1 MRVPIL
7 KASVQRVHC
16 FIALLCLTLAGV
28 APALAAN
35 APGMTPALWRLEP
48 GVRQQIIVDTSVL
61 ALLQTGQRVHTP
73 LPGGD
78 RDWRISASESFLNGD
93 ATLRAT
99 SPDGS
104 QSLTMT
110 WGERALFLT
119 LESGEGIW
127 RLEADRDSESARFRG
142 RLTEAQSLPAH
153 AAPRDYVIPRRPDR
167 RIPLSLPMVV
177 DATDDGTAMQA
188 LDSGGPFHV
197 RQQFGQGAVVAGS
210 SLETTLGVTITNRS
224 SSVRELPTVD
234 LYFLLEDMEVLSQP
248 SGCRREVVRQ
258 VGLPEQ
264 PVLRCDVASA
274 TLAPDE
280 SRQLE
285 FRVRAGD
292 GERQPGEQLFSSVLL
307 DGQQHDAAINVV
319 ADVTTGE
326 DPDGGGISLFN
337 AALQSTTDTD
347 LGGEVLIDVL
357 VLYSAGA
364 EARYGGGVET
374 RINQLFSVANRI
386 YRRSGVD
393 ISLRPVRHHRV
404 SYPDRHDMA
413 RSLDDL
419 TYSEDPALEDVG
431 ALRREWG
438 ADLVILFRPQGKE
451 TGRCGLANLGGYQT
465 AGDLTSFND
474 RDYAYSVVAVDCP
487 VDAVVAHEVGHNMG
501 LTHSHAEDGEGGTFP
516 YATGHGQPGRF
527 VTVMADPAY
536 FGDASRLSLFS
547 SPALD
552 CEGKPCGVPADE
564 SMPADAVRTLNTVRY
579 QVANYMPTRVPPITG
594 RRVGTVDG
602 SSTAARIGL
611 VASTAQGRETLET
624 ITPADAVDITA
635 RFDVDPDHAGRRAE
649 FHVLGALD
657 GEFLQLLGPSS
668 LRTAGWNGEVSA
680 LLPFGEPVTLAERET
695 FTVVEGFRAPRDMAG
710 SELQMF
716 VAYRLLD
723 TGELIYSLEPLRL
736 PIRPAP

>member
-1 MRVPIL
+1 MRVSIL
-7 KASVQRVHC
+7 KASAHRVHC
-16 FIALLCLTLAGV
+16 FLVLLCLTLSGATT
-28 APALAAN
+28 ALAADGT
-35 APGMTPALWRLEP
+35 APTLWRLEP
-48 GVRQQIIVDTSVL
+48 GPRQQIVVDASAL
-61 ALLQTGQRVHTP
+61 ALLQAGQRVRTP

-104 QSLTMT
+104 ESLTMT

-119 LESGEGIW
+119 LESDEGIW
-127 RLEADRDSESARFRG
+127 RLEAGRDPDAASYRG
-142 RLTEAQSLPAH
+142 RLTEAQPLPAH
-153 AAPRDYVIPRRPDR
+153 AAPRDYVIPRRPGR
-167 RIPLSLPMVV
+167 GTPLSLPLSVS
-177 DATDDGTAMQA
+177 ASGNDGTAMQA
-188 LDSGGPFHV
+188 LDSDGGPFHV
-197 RQQFGQGAVVAGS
+197 RQQFGQGAVVAGR
-210 SLETTLGVTITNRS
+210 SLETTLTVTITNRS
-224 SSVRELPTVD
+224 SSARELPTVE
-234 LYFLLEDMEVLSQP
+234 LYFILEDMEVLSQP

-274 TLAPDE
+274 TLAADD
-280 SRQLE
+280 SRRLE

-292 GERQPGEQLFSSVLL
+292 GERQPGERLFSSVLL

-319 ADVTTGE
+319 ADVTTGQ
-326 DPDGGGISLFN
+326 DPDGGGISSFN
-337 AALQSTTDTD
+337 AALRSTTDTD

-364 EARYGGGVET
+364 EQRYGNGVET

-393 ISLRPVRHHRV
+393 ISLRPVRHQRV

-413 RSLDDL
+413 RALDDL
-419 TYSEDPALEDVG
+419 TYAEDPALEDVA

-438 ADLVILFRPQGKE
+438 ADLVILFRPRGEE
-451 TGRCGLANLGGYQT
+451 TDRCGLANLGGYQT

-487 VDAVVAHEVGHNMG
+487 LDAVVAHEVGHNMG

-552 CEGKPCGVPADE
+552 CEGEPCGVPAGE
-564 SMPADAVRTLNTVRY
+564 SMPADAARTLNTVRY

-594 RRVGTVDG
+594 RRVGTGDG
-602 SSTAARIGL
+602 SSTSARIGL
-611 VASTAQGRETLET
+611 VATTAGGRETLET
-624 ITPADAVDITA
+624 ITPADEVDITA
-635 RFDVDPDHAGRRAE
+635 RFDVDPAHVGRRAE
-649 FHVLGALD
+649 FHVLGELD
-657 GEFLQLLGPSS
+657 GEFLQLLGPS
-668 LRTAGWNGEVSA
+668 LRTAGWSGQVSA
-680 LLPFGEPVTLAERET
+680 LRPFGEPVTLGEREA
-695 FTVVEGFRAPRDMAG
+695 FTVVSGFRAHKDMAG
-710 SELQMF
+710 SVLQLF
-716 VAYRLLD
+716 IAYRLLD
-723 TGELIYSLEPLRL
+723 SGELVYSLEPLRL